1 MLPEVNIKPV
11 KVVDPMTGGT
21 RTMYDLTLNGKVLSG
36 FRSFT
41 KREAE
46 LEKQAVQKTSTF
58 KNLGVLYG

>member
-1 MLPEVNIKPV
+1 MLPEVKIKPV
-11 KVVDPMTGGT
+11 KIVDPVTGGT

-46 LEKQAVQKTSTF
+46 LEKRAVEKTPTF